1 MPLFE
6 MLAAFFVA
14 TLLGGMLFFPSVVAP
29 TVFKSLDQ
37 DSAGQ
42 FLRRLFPAYYVFI
55 IVTSLLGGALLLSK
69 PILAATLLIIAAS
82 TLLLRQILVPKIN
95 AWRDRE
101 LAGDKAA
108 AALFNAGHRASV
120 IINLVQLAAIIWVF
134 WRLVSATQ

>member
-6 MLAAFFVA
+6 TLATFFVA
-14 TLLGGMLFFPSVVAP
+14 ILLGGMIFFPSVVAP

-55 IVTSLLGGALLLSK
+55 IVTSLFGGGLLLSK
-69 PILAATLLIIAAS
+69 PILATALFIIAAS
-82 TLLLRQILVPKIN
+82 TLLVRQVLVPRIN

-101 LAGDKAA
+101 LAGDEAA
-108 AALFNAGHRASV
+108 AALFNAGHRTSV
-120 IINLVQLAAIIWVF
+120 IINLFQLAVIIWVF

>member
-6 MLAAFFVA
+6 LLAAFFVA
-14 TLLGGMLFFPSVVAP
+14 ILLGGMIFFPSVVAP

-42 FLRRLFPAYYVFI
+42 FLRRLFPTYYIFI
-55 IVTSLLGGALLLSK
+55 IVTSLIGGALLLSK
-69 PILAATLLIIAAS
+69 PILAVALFITAAS
-82 TLLLRQILVPKIN
+82 TLLVSQVLVPKIN
-95 AWRDRE
+95 TWRDRE
-101 LAGDKAA
+101 LAGDEAA

-134 WRLVSATQ
+134 WRLIASSH

>member
-14 TLLGGMLFFPSVVAP
+14 ILLGGMIFFPSVVAP

-55 IVTSLLGGALLLSK
+55 IVTSLLGGGFLLSK
-69 PILAATLLIIAAS
+69 PILAIALFSIAAS
-82 TLLLRQILVPKIN
+82 TLLVRQVLVPKIN

-101 LAGDKAA
+101 LAGDEAA
-108 AALFNAGHRASV
+108 AARFNAGHRASV
-120 IINLVQLAAIIWVF
+120 IINLAQLAATVWVF
-134 WRLVSATQ
+134 WRLVAATE

>member
-14 TLLGGMLFFPSVVAP
+14 ILLGGMIFFPSVVAP

-42 FLRRLFPAYYVFI
+42 FLRRLFPTYYSFI
-55 IVTSLLGGALLLSK
+55 IVTSLIGGALLLSK
-69 PILAATLLIIAAS
+69 PILAAALFITAAS
-82 TLLLRQILVPKIN
+82 TLLVRQVLVPKIN

-101 LAGDKAA
+101 LAGDEAA

-134 WRLVSATQ
+134 WRLIASSH